1 MSPLILCTARRVPRA
16 RAAAARAASRLAAF
30 GTLAV
35 SATLL
40 LTACAPMPAQRTS
53 GTGTVERLYVLY
65 CGEAQIPDVS
75 PWSHGFNVGTRAT
88 FSDNCYLMRHAKG
101 WMLWDGGYP
110 DSLAERPEGLVGPR
124 STAWRKKTLAAQLA
138 ELGLAPAQIT
148 HLAFSHSHADHVG
161 NGNLFTAATL
171 FIQQTEYEA
180 AFGPD
185 AAKFGFQNAT
195 YDKLRANPTVKLNGN
210 HDIFGD
216 GSVTI
221 LSTPGHTPG
230 HQSLLVKLAKTGPV
244 VLSGDLAHFQQNF
257 DLRRVPGFNFNREGS
272 VSSMERV
279 AAVVREHRAQLWINH
294 DIAQDATLRHSPKFY
309 D

>member
-1 MSPLILCTARRVPRA
+1 
-16 RAAAARAASRLAAF
+16 
-30 GTLAV
+30 
-35 SATLL
+35 
-40 LTACAPMPAQRTS
+40 MPAQRTS
-53 GTGTVERLYVLY
+53 GTGTVERLYILY

-75 PWSHGFNVGTRAT
+75 PWSPGFNVGTRAT

-101 WMLWDGGYP
+101 WMLWDSGYP

-185 AAKFGFQNAT
+185 AAKFGFQSAT
-195 YDKLRANPTVKLNGN
+195 HDKLRANPTVKLNGD

-244 VLSGDLAHFQQNF
+244 VFSGDLAHFQQNF

-294 DIAQDATLRHSPKFY
+294 DIAQDATLRHSPQFY

>member
-1 MSPLILCTARRVPRA
+1 
-16 RAAAARAASRLAAF
+16 
-30 GTLAV
+30 
-35 SATLL
+35 
-40 LTACAPMPAQRTS
+40 MPAQRTS

-75 PWSHGFNVGTRAT
+75 PWSPGFNVGTRAT

-101 WMLWDGGYP
+101 WMLWDSGYP

-124 STAWRKKTLAAQLA
+124 STALRKKTLAAQLA

-185 AAKFGFQNAT
+185 AAKFGFQSAT
-195 YDKLRANPTVKLNGN
+195 YDKLRANPTVKLNGD

-230 HQSLLVKLAKTGPV
+230 HQSLLVKLAKSGPV

-294 DIAQDATLRHSPKFY
+294 DIAQDATLRHSRQFY